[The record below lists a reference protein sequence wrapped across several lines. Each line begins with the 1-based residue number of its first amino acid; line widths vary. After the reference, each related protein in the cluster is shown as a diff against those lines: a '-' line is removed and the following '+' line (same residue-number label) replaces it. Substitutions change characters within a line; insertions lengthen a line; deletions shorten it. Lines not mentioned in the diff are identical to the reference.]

1 MATIDYRVCVTSI
14 DSYRY
19 FMSSEMDTEAHIR
32 RLLRLEPPTEAMR
45 VGIAFHQSLED
56 CFIRGEP
63 MPQCANAHTVLM
75 RPDAMEVPVNKLYN
89 IRGRTVRL
97 GGRIDAVR
105 GLTIIDYKTTSRTID
120 LEKYADAFQWQAY
133 LDLYPAAQHFR
144 YDVFLLRR
152 GAVVE
157 HAHLMLHRFAKLH
170 DVVTAW
176 LDEYCQHLDDLVD
189 SGWIGNREGRLF
201 PGPTFLAT
209 LDERELQFVRRRFKR
224 VLSADGNSLQDSAA
238 G

>member
-1 MATIDYRVCVTSI
+1 MTIDYRVSVTSI

-19 FMSSEMDTEAHIR
+19 FVSSEMETEAHIR

-45 VGIAFHQSLED
+45 TGIEFHQMLEN
-56 CFIRGEP
+56 FFQRRSP
-63 MPQCANAHTVLM
+63 MPVFMNAHTVLM
-75 RPDAMEVPVNKLYN
+75 RPDAMEVPVHRLYD

-105 GLTIIDYKTTSRTID
+105 GLTIIDYKTTSRTIN

-133 LDLYPAAQHFR
+133 LDLYPTAKHFR

-152 GAVVE
+152 GVVVE
-157 HAHLMLHRFAKLH
+157 HAHLMLHRFAELSN
-170 DVVTAW
+170 VVTAW
-176 LDEYCQHLDDLVD
+176 LDEYCQHLDDLAD
-189 SGWIGNREGRLF
+189 SGWIRNRDGRLL

-209 LDERELQFVRRRFKR
+209 LEDTELAFVRKRFK
-224 VLSADGNSLQDSAA
+224 LAA
-238 G
+238 